1 MCYLANIIPTQLV
14 QMFLTALSERTKQ
27 PKAQSKMAG
36 QGPIDNDEQDSE
48 DVEEYNSGSDD

>member
-1 MCYLANIIPTQLV
+1 
-14 QMFLTALSERTKQ
+14 MFLTALSERTKQ